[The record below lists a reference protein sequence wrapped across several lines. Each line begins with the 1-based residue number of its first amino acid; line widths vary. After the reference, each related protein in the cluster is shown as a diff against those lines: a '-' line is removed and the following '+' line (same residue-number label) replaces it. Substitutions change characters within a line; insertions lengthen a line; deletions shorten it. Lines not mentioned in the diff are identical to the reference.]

1 MVKTKRDKVFSMVYL
16 LIKLALT
23 LPVSKATVERSFSA
37 MKIVKNMIRNK
48 MGDQWMNDNL
58 VAYIEKEVFADVAN
72 QDISNMFD
80 KMKTRRR
87 P

>member
-1 MVKTKRDKVFSMVYL
+1 
-16 LIKLALT
+16 
-23 LPVSKATVERSFSA
+23 
-37 MKIVKNMIRNK
+37 

-72 QDISNMFD
+72 QDIINMFD
-80 KMKTRRR
+80 KMRTRRR